1 MKRIK
6 SALLACALVSVAVSS
21 ISAAAPQN
29 RRLDFTLVNK
39 STYTIVELYV
49 SPTTEDEWGEDILG
63 RDVLGDDEKVD
74 IQFSRGE
81 TTCSWDLKI
90 VDDEGDEVTWT
101 KLNLCQANEIT
112 LMYEDGKPTAIIK

>member
-6 SALLACALVSVAVSS
+6 FALLACALAAVAASSV
-21 ISAAAPQN
+21 SAAVPQN

-39 STYTIVELYV
+39 STYTVVELYV
-49 SPTTEDEWGEDILG
+49 SPTTEDEWGEDVLG

-74 IQFSRGE
+74 IQFSRSE

-101 KLNLCQANEIT
+101 KLNLCEANEIT